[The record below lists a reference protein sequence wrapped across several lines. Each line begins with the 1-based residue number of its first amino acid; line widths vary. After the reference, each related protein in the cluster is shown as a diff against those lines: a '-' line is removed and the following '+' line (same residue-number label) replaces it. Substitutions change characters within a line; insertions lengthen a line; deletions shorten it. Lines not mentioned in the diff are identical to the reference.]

1 MQRIPA
7 LVPEE
12 TTTKSK
18 EMFDAIQKKLGM
30 VPNMMRTMGN
40 SPAVLNGYLSFSA
53 ALGDASVGAKLGEQ
67 IAIAV
72 SNANSCDYCNA
83 AHSYIG
89 EKLVGMEVP
98 TIESAKTGNAPDK
111 KAEAALKFAR
121 KLVEKKGKVSDSDVE
136 ELKSA
141 GYSDQGIAEIIA
153 HTALTIFTNYF
164 NNGLQVVVDFP
175 KVDLVKEAAI

>member
-18 EMFDAIQKKLGM
+18 DMFDAIQKKLGM

-40 SPAVLNGYLSFSA
+40 SPAVLNAYLSFSGA
-53 ALGDASVGAKLGEQ
+53 MGEASVGGKLGEQ
-67 IAIAV
+67 IALAV

-89 EKLVGMEVP
+89 EKMVGMDMDS
-98 TIESAKTGNAPDK
+98 ILNAKAGKSNDK
-111 KAEAALKFAR
+111 KAGAALVFAR
-121 KLVEKKGKVSDSDVE
+121 KLVEKKGNVSDSDVTA
-136 ELKSA
+136 LRNA
-141 GYSDQGIAEIIA
+141 GFTDQGIAEIIG

>member
-40 SPAVLNGYLSFSA
+40 SPAVLNGYLSFSG
-53 ALGDASVGAKLGEQ
+53 ALGEASIGAKLGEQ

-141 GYSDQGIAEIIA
+141 GFSDQGITEIIA